1 MGEKTNEAKK
11 FEQYKKEARNG
22 NAEAQYNLGL
32 CYQYGRGVEADDE
45 IMQRGYEQKSNL
57 TLELNDTNPII
68 FLFLP
73 KMAGFETCSS
83 KRFYQSDAD

>member
-45 IMQRGYEQKSNL
+45 IM
-57 TLELNDTNPII
+57 
-68 FLFLP
+68 
-73 KMAGFETCSS
+73 
-83 KRFYQSDAD
+83 